1 MKRTLSL
8 LMAFALVVTMFT
20 GLAVTRAADVSFTDV
35 PTTHWAYPY
44 ISYLSKKDV
53 LVGDGNG
60 KFRPE
65 DTVTRAEFIKMIDEI
80 FGLKRTVETNFT
92 NVPTW
97 AQPYVARAKAQ
108 GFLLDYAVG
117 DDFSAGLSREEAVAL
132 IMRYLALESSASF
145 QPSLFSDYYSID
157 VNYRDYV
164 VLAVNDGIISG
175 YKDGTFRPKNI
186 LTRAEA
192 LTILYKAAGA
202 IYDQGAYSDSAGAYK
217 TNAAIKSTA
226 SLYNLHL
233 DGRIIIGE
241 DVQTVNFIDC
251 VVTGKIYVRGETT
264 VTLKGTSIPNIV
276 FLAEGGELTV
286 TGKSVVKNAD
296 IRNTTYIEI
305 EEGCRIESLTVGQNA
320 GATKV
325 DGKGAIEKIYVY
337 APGVV
342 TGKILSG
349 YYEIGKGLSAVFAGM
364 TFKEGSGKPVNPT
377 FSSAYVSGY
386 VYNGRYPFDS
396 KRDSYNGIYIT
407 FKPNSDGYVFAAVWK
422 NTEKALSA
430 REIMGAADTDAGSSM
445 WVKAGNTYELAF
457 VVPEK
462 YENYN
467 VGLVLLV
474 NSGKPDVA
482 VTDVLYNQTT
492 ISSIPT
498 QMGIN
503 PPSAVKAVAPKW
515 SASVTTDGKSIGIVF
530 DQLIYAYNKRGQ
542 LVKLSELTNTEL
554 SAIFGLEVVPGKNGT
569 DPDFSV
575 EAYEGPVTIV
585 YLTPKNGIDRGEYYY
600 VFLLKNLCNSQG
612 TLVDNYSQFIYV
624 R

>member
-1 MKRTLSL
+1 
-8 LMAFALVVTMFT
+8 
-20 GLAVTRAADVSFTDV
+20 
-35 PTTHWAYPY
+35 
-44 ISYLSKKDV
+44 
-53 LVGDGNG
+53 
-60 KFRPE
+60 
-65 DTVTRAEFIKMIDEI
+65 
-80 FGLKRTVETNFT
+80 
-92 NVPTW
+92 
-97 AQPYVARAKAQ
+97 
-108 GFLLDYAVG
+108 
-117 DDFSAGLSREEAVAL
+117 
-132 IMRYLALESSASF
+132 
-145 QPSLFSDYYSID
+145 
-157 VNYRDYV
+157 
-164 VLAVNDGIISG
+164 
-175 YKDGTFRPKNI
+175 
-186 LTRAEA
+186 
-192 LTILYKAAGA
+192 
-202 IYDQGAYSDSAGAYK
+202 
-217 TNAAIKSTA
+217 
-226 SLYNLHL
+226 
-233 DGRIIIGE
+233 
-241 DVQTVNFIDC
+241 
-251 VVTGKIYVRGETT
+251 
-264 VTLKGTSIPNIV
+264 
-276 FLAEGGELTV
+276 
-286 TGKSVVKNAD
+286 
-296 IRNTTYIEI
+296 
-305 EEGCRIESLTVGQNA
+305 
-320 GATKV
+320 
-325 DGKGAIEKIYVY
+325 
-337 APGVV
+337 
-342 TGKILSG
+342 
-349 YYEIGKGLSAVFAGM
+349 
-364 TFKEGSGKPVNPT
+364 
-377 FSSAYVSGY
+377 
-386 VYNGRYPFDS
+386 
-396 KRDSYNGIYIT
+396 
-407 FKPNSDGYVFAAVWK
+407 
-422 NTEKALSA
+422 
-430 REIMGAADTDAGSSM
+430 M

>member
-108 GFLLDYAVG
+108 GFLLDYASG
-117 DDFSAGLSREEAVAL
+117 DDFSAGLTREEAVAL
-132 IMRYLALESSASF
+132 IMRYLALDSSASF

-276 FLAEGGELTV
+276 FLAEGGELTL
-286 TGKSVVKNAD
+286 TGKSVVRNAD
-296 IRNTTYIEI
+296 IQNTSYIEI
-305 EEGCRIESLTVGQNA
+305 EEGCKIESLTVGQNA
-320 GATKV
+320 GATKA

-337 APGVV
+337 APGVD
-342 TGKILSG
+342 TGKILPG
-349 YYEIGKGLSAVFAGM
+349 YYEIGKGLTATFAG
-364 TFKEGSGKPVNPT
+364 TIFKEGSGKPVNSS
-377 FSSAYVSGY
+377 FSSAYVSGFTY
-386 VYNGRYPFDS
+386 SGRYSSGS
-396 KRDSYNGIYIT
+396 KGDGYNAIYLT
-407 FKPNSDGYVFAAVWK
+407 FTPNSDGYVYAAVWK
-422 NTEKALSA
+422 NTESALSA
-430 REIMGAADTDAGSSM
+430 REILGASDSSYGTYM
-445 WVKAGNTYELAF
+445 WVKAGSTYDLTF
-457 VVPEK
+457 VVPDD
-462 YENYN
+462 YETYN
-467 VGLVLLV
+467 AGILLLI
-474 NSGKPDVA
+474 NAGKPSATV
-482 VTDVLYNQTT
+482 VDVLYNQSA
-492 ISSIPT
+492 ISAVPSR
-498 QMGIN
+498 MGLN
-503 PPSAVKAVAPKW
+503 PPSAIKAVAPKW
-515 SASVTTDGKSIGIVF
+515 SASVTTDGKAIGIVF
-530 DQLIYAYNKRGQ
+530 DQLIYTYNKRSQ
-542 LVKLSELTNTEL
+542 LVKLSDLTNTEL

-575 EAYEGPVTIV
+575 EVYEGPVTIV

-600 VFLLKNLCNSQG
+600 VFLLKNLFNSQG
-612 TLVDNYSQFIYV
+612 TLVDSYSQFIYV